1 MVNAIRNGIKGVF
14 SDTDWATGQPQRY
27 GWQEVG
33 KEKKELPKEII
44 NFIQRRRPE
53 EKPDFA
59 TGGIITGGEV
69 NLEGGET
76 VIPAPPTK
84 VKELEEKQLKRK
96 FAEAGAKAGEKLKPK
111 KEKHDNPKQ
120 KDGGT
125 AKRKPGRMA
134 KN

>member
-1 MVNAIRNGIKGVF
+1 MELIRDGVKGTF
-14 SDTDWATGQPQRY
+14 SETDLKSGQPQRY
-27 GWQEVG
+27 GWQEIG

-59 TGGIITGGEV
+59 TGGIVTGGEV
-69 NLEGGET
+69 ELEGSET
-76 VIPAPPTK
+76 VIPSPPTK
-84 VKELEEKQLKRK
+84 VRELEEKQLKRK

-120 KDGGT
+120 KERGT
-125 AKRKPGRMA
+125 AKRNPGRVA

>member
-1 MVNAIRNGIKGVF
+1 MEAIRNGVKGVF
-14 SDTDWATGQPQRY
+14 SDADWKTGQPQRY
-27 GWQEVG
+27 GWQEIG

-59 TGGIITGGEV
+59 IGGVVTGGEAV
-69 NLEGGET
+69 LEGGET
-76 VIPAPPTK
+76 VIPSPPTK
-84 VKELEEKQLKRK
+84 VRELEEKQLKK
-96 FAEAGAKAGEKLKPK
+96 ILSEAGEKSAKKVKPK

-120 KDGGT
+120 KERGT
-125 AKRKPGRMA
+125 AKRNPGRVA